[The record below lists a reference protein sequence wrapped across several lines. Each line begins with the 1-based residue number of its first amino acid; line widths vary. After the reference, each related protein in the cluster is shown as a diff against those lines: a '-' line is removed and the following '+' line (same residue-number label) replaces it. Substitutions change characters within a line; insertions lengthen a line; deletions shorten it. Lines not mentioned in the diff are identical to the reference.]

1 MYSRGGGIR
10 HEFSK
15 KNNQFHSRRPSI
27 FIQVALYNKYTRA
40 LTFQILFCVSG
51 FETRF
56 LMEKEAELQRLAQEE
71 EQRRLEEEKLRRKQ
85 ANRGKTRGY
94 VKK

>member
-1 MYSRGGGIR
+1 VRKSRAEVP
-10 HEFSK
+10 HEETRKEFFK
-15 KNNQFHSRRPSI
+15 RQ
-27 FIQVALYNKYTRA
+27 YNKA
-40 LTFQILFCVSG
+40 LTILKPVEVMFDGLAVEGEG

-85 ANRGKTRGY
+85 ANRGKSSLTTN
-94 VKK
+94 

>member
-1 MYSRGGGIR
+1 
-10 HEFSK
+10 
-15 KNNQFHSRRPSI
+15 
-27 FIQVALYNKYTRA
+27 
-40 LTFQILFCVSG
+40 VSG

-94 VKK
+94 VKQ